1 MFIKLGYIKNERGK
15 ENLLFFLSKSLF
27 FWPKF
32 VELKRRYLN
41 RYFCTVNLYSY
52 TMKIYNC
59 TYILQIT
66 FENTELQGRQ
76 NKDLNYAS
84 IPVFRT
90 PKLFVPYMIQI
101 LVTLFLVNIFL
112 LENRNSCTWNWNET
126 RTPLPSAI
134 LVWFGFDIFPDFRIP
149 VLNSAIDQSCLHF
162 IWKYKIFKN
171 FFYPEILIK
180 LY

>member
-101 LVTLFLVNIFL
+101 LATLFLVNIL
-112 LENRNSCTWNWNET
+112 YWKTEIVVPGTEMKQELHY
-126 RTPLPSAI
+126 PPPS
-134 LVWFGFDIFPDFRIP
+134 WFGLVLIFSRI
-149 VLNSAIDQSCLHF
+149 LGFLS
-162 IWKYKIFKN
+162 
-171 FFYPEILIK
+171 
-180 LY
+180 